1 MANVLEDALL
11 FHGIPLN
18 GLTSLASQGQERLF
32 HEGEVLMRQGERSDL
47 MYVIVQGQAVRVA
60 ELGPGET
67 AGEMGLLDREPRS
80 ATVVA
85 VEDTS
90 AIGLTAGTLAEVMLE
105 LPEVARSLLHILS
118 ARIRSTDELI
128 METVRREK
136 EVADK

>member
-1 MANVLEDALL
+1 MCRGEPVRIA
-11 FHGIPLN
+11 
-18 GLTSLASQGQERLF
+18 ER
-32 HEGEVLMRQGERSDL
+32 
-47 MYVIVQGQAVRVA
+47 
-60 ELGPGET
+60 GPGGT
-67 AGEMGLLDREPRS
+67 AGEMDLLDREPRS

-128 METVRREK
+128 IETVRREK
-136 EVADK
+136 EAAGK

>member
-1 MANVLEDALL
+1 MSLRMRCCSTG
-11 FHGIPLN
+11 FPLN
-18 GLTSLASQGQERLF
+18 GLTSLASQGWERLF
-32 HEGEVLMRQGERSDL
+32 HQGETLMRQGARADL
-47 MYVIVQGQAVRVA
+47 MYVIVQGQAIRIA

-67 AGEMGLLDREPRS
+67 AGEMGLPDSEPRT

-85 VEDTS
+85 LEDTY
-90 AIGLTAGTLAEVMLE
+90 ALEPATETLTAVLLQF
-105 LPEVARSLLHILS
+105 PEVARSLLHILS